1 VKGELFNQM
10 KNIKNKPTV
19 ELHDGE
25 FMTIDGVLHSI
36 IARHN
41 FTAPLYHQ
49 RGGATF
55 YVFKVIIRES
65 FGRFILLTS
74 AKHSPLIIIKLF

>member
-55 YVFKVIIRES
+55 YVFKVINYQGIVREIYS
-65 FGRFILLTS
+65 FDECKTFT
-74 AKHSPLIIIKLF
+74 FDNY